1 MKLSI
6 VLPIRKGSQRVK
18 NKNIRPF
25 SKEGKSLTEL
35 KITELL
41 KIEKVDEI
49 VITSNYEEAI
59 AQVEAIAKDDSR
71 VTIDKRPEHLC
82 SSQTIVKELIEYM
95 PTITN
100 GEHILWLHVTSPF
113 IKAEDYERAI
123 EEYFEALENG
133 YDSIMSVTEI
143 RNFLWSDKSKK
154 IINAPKGDNVWIQ
167 TQELEP
173 LYEINHAFYINSRE
187 NYLSMSDRIG
197 KNPYL
202 YVMKGSKVIDIDWE
216 DDFELAKKIYDL

>member
-41 KIEKVDEI
+41 KIKNVDEI

-59 AQVEAIAKDDSR
+59 EQVEAIANDDPR
-71 VTIDKRPEHLC
+71 IKIDRRAEHLC
-82 SSQTIVKELIEYM
+82 SSTTIVKELIEYM
-95 PTITN
+95 PTITK

-113 IKAEDYERAI
+113 VKAEDYEKAI
-123 EEYFEALENG
+123 EEYFEALKNG

-154 IINAPKGDNVWIQ
+154 IINAPKSENIWIQ
-167 TQELEP
+167 TQDLEP
-173 LYEINHAFYINSRE
+173 LYEINHAFYINSRK
-187 NYLSMSDRIG
+187 NYLEMSNRIG
-197 KNPYL
+197 KNPFL
-202 YVMKGSKVIDIDWE
+202 YKLKGSKIIDIDYE
-216 DDFELAKKIYDL
+216 DDFELARKIFDF

>member
-41 KIEKVDEI
+41 KIKEVDEI
-49 VITSNYEEAI
+49 IITSNYDEAI
-59 AQVEAIAKDDSR
+59 AQVEAIAKDEPR
-71 VTIDKRPEHLC
+71 VKINRRPEHLC
-82 SSQTIVKELIEYM
+82 SSETIVKELIEYM
-95 PTITN
+95 PTITK

-113 IKAEDYERAI
+113 VKAEDYEKAI
-123 EEYFEALENG
+123 EEYFEALKNG

-154 IINAPKGDNVWIQ
+154 IVNAPKGDNVWIQ
-167 TQELEP
+167 TQDLEP
-173 LYEINHAFYINSRE
+173 LYEINHAFYINSRK

-202 YVMKGSKVIDIDWE
+202 YLMKGSKVIDIDWE
-216 DDFELAKKIYDL
+216 DDFELARKLFDS

>member
-1 MKLSI
+1 MNLSI

-41 KIEKVDEI
+41 KIKNVDEI
-49 VITSNYEEAI
+49 VITSNYDEAI
-59 AQVEAIAKDDSR
+59 EQVEAIAKDDPR
-71 VTIDKRPEHLC
+71 VKIDRRPEYLC
-82 SSQTIVKELIEYM
+82 TSETIVKELIEYM

-113 IKAEDYERAI
+113 VKAEDYEKAI
-123 EEYFEALENG
+123 EEYFEALKNG

-154 IINAPKGDNVWIQ
+154 IINAPKSENIWIQ

-173 LYEINHAFYINSRE
+173 LYEINHAFYINSRK
-187 NYLSMSDRIG
+187 NYLKMSDRIG

-216 DDFELAKKIYDL
+216 DDFELARKLFDF

>member
-95 PTITN
+95 PTITK

-113 IKAEDYERAI
+113 VKAEDYEKAI

-143 RNFLWSDKSKK
+143 RNFLWSDKNKK
-154 IINAPKGDNVWIQ
+154 IINAPKSENIWIQ

-173 LYEINHAFYINSRE
+173 LYEINHAFYINSRK
-187 NYLSMSDRIG
+187 NYLKMSNRIG

-216 DDFELAKKIYDL
+216 DDFELARKIFDF